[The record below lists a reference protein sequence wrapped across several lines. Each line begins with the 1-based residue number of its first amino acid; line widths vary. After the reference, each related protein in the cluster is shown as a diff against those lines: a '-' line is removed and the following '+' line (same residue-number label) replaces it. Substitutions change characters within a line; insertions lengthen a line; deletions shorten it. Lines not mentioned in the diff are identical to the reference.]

1 MGRFIYDTLN
11 NSIDI
16 EDRTLAHLR
25 IVMMNKLRRSES
37 FMFTVD
43 LDSEGISRRSFWMH
57 PSVPL
62 QFAWSRNRK
71 KKCRSTPDNAGR
83 ATPVNLRPP
92 ASGSVA
98 GVDLGLR
105 AALRLRPL
113 LHGTDRSVL
122 DVDVLRD
129 DRAHFD
135 RRLVL
140 RRVDIEVLGDQH
152 DAAR

>member
-25 IVMMNKLRRSES
+25 IVIMNKLRRSES

-62 QFAWSRNRK
+62 QFAFHGSREPRLNRLWIEALMT
-71 KKCRSTPDNAGR
+71 S
-83 ATPVNLRPP
+83 
-92 ASGSVA
+92 ASSPN
-98 GVDLGLR
+98 GLFVVSEPQEEK
-105 AALRLRPL
+105 A
-113 LHGTDRSVL
+113 
-122 DVDVLRD
+122 
-129 DRAHFD
+129 FD
-135 RRLVL
+135 S
-140 RRVDIEVLGDQH
+140 
-152 DAAR
+152 